1 MRNAKIAITTAALAV
16 AALMGTPAF
25 SQGNTVYAEASSREL
40 RTTSVPGTTKNAV
53 YDEVGYKAIRAK
65 DWPTAEKQLVAGL
78 EKNPDNVFRQL
89 NLAWV
94 YVQMGR
100 KDEAANIYRRILM
113 SDQDR
118 TAQLASRQSQS
129 VKVLA
134 QRGLALAEMR

>member
-1 MRNAKIAITTAALAV
+1 MRNAKIAITTAAF
-16 AALMGTPAF
+16 ALTALVGSPAL
-25 SQGNTVYAEASSREL
+25 SQGNPVYADASSREL

-53 YDEVGYKAIRAK
+53 YDDVGFKAIRAK
-65 DWPTAEKQLVAGL
+65 DWATAEKQLVAGL

-100 KDEAANIYRRILM
+100 KDEAAAIYHRIIM
-113 SDQDR
+113 GDQDR

-134 QRGLALAEMR
+134 QRGLALIEMR